1 MKTNQKSGGHGH
13 EVSTSRKLVILGA
26 IGPLLALILL
36 SIDIA
41 ISPWFT
47 WSKSA
52 LSDLGVHQYSI
63 LFNGGIFIE
72 GLLNIGFIYGLYRYF
87 RLGRVNAVI
96 LLIAGISLS
105 FVGIFNEHFTGI
117 HITLALIYFILFPLG
132 IIGFSMSSSR
142 KGLGERGMGVI
153 LAIVGLAFIVV
164 GILEDFSLVK
174 TPLGLGFY
182 ELVEAVC
189 LIVWSVE
196 VSLRRVIRAGDLISL
211 KQ

>member
-1 MKTNQKSGGHGH
+1 MTANQNGNAFNARISA
-13 EVSTSRKLVILGA
+13 SRKLLILGS

-36 SIDIA
+36 STDIVV
-41 ISPWFT
+41 SPWFT

-52 LSDLGVHQYSI
+52 LSDLGVHQYSF

-72 GLLNIGFIYGLYRYF
+72 GILNIGFIYGLYRYF
-87 RLGRVNAVI
+87 SLGRVNAVV
-96 LLIAGISLS
+96 LIVAGISLS
-105 FVGIFNEHFTGI
+105 LVGIFNEHFTGI

-132 IIGFSMSSSR
+132 IILFSVAPSR
-142 KGLGERGMGVI
+142 KGRGERGMGVI
-153 LAIVGLAFIVV
+153 LAITGLAFIVV

-182 ELVEAVC
+182 EFVEAIC

-196 VSLRRVIRAGDLISL
+196 VSLLRVVHTGGLIAP
-211 KQ
+211 